1 MLYAIWDAAR
11 EKKCG
16 NDVGDKDHQG
26 DIANQSDEHPFFCLQ
41 KILLCNF
48 RIETR
53 KVAHFSKWGR
63 SNTWFALI

>member
-26 DIANQSDEHPFFCLQ
+26 DIANQSDEHPFFCL
-41 KILLCNF
+41 ILQCVLQY
-48 RIETR
+48 E
-53 KVAHFSKWGR
+53 AD
-63 SNTWFALI
+63 